1 MNALIERLGWMLLH
15 SLWEGAAVWLLL
27 QVALIV
33 LQKKSAQARYLAA
46 CFALAAMALLPW
58 MTFGSLDLSARL
70 RSAPIGSVPALVH
83 SEDAASPSAVALSS
97 DVAPSLRSAGSLET
111 FLLPAPRTDFVNAFL
126 PWLVGGWGLGV
137 AVFAFRLWISWRSVR
152 RLARLPLSPL
162 SAAWRQRL
170 AELCRTAGVRSV
182 VRAGETAAVVVPLV
196 VGWLKP
202 VILLPL
208 GVLAQLPAGQVE
220 AVLLHELAHIRRHD
234 FLVNLLQSVVETL
247 FFYHPAVR
255 SISRRIR
262 EERERVCDD
271 LSVEW
276 CRNPVVY
283 AEALTTFEEFRRQ
296 SLALAVTDGDL
307 LARVRRVVLGVEPR
321 QNTASLFAA
330 AGFLATGVYLASMF
344 LAPLLASELMTDKE
358 RVAAIEALHPPGAET
373 MSDDKPAPQVP
384 LSGTLR
390 TEDNQPLPRSLAASG
405 RDPQT
410 PPEAAVLSH
419 YANGT
424 MGGFLNFE
432 GNSFYGNP
440 GSGNVCLAIWAEGY
454 APLLLDHLEIKNQK
468 IGPLSLVLRRGF
480 PACMRILAPDG
491 KPLPGVKL
499 SASTR
504 AMTRYPTVGMPGV
517 ETNGD
522 GQATLGNLQA
532 DTVLTVSAAKGGWQT
547 TESIFGDWSP
557 DHVVS
562 WTLYPAV
569 LTSGIILDRT
579 THRPVPDATI
589 SLASQNGPD
598 PSGPQNYDPTNAPIL
613 GHGDEHG
620 NFKLDTLNSSYT
632 YNIYVKAPGYPL
644 TVFPIQP
651 GDHDNRLALSSGL
664 RVSGRIL
671 DPKGL
676 LKKAYPPVQ
685 IRCEVSISPSAQNL
699 TDYSLFQ
706 TFTQLGPVIP
716 FSFRDLPSDSL
727 VFPGL
732 PANQVE
738 FLVNGN
744 WYKLQ
749 LTHDVDNFVI
759 DLGKPPPSDDR
770 EAPLQ
775 TRPVKITLVAGKDSP
790 APGGDLNIKYD
801 FYGDTP
807 KVQNFLVQ
815 KSIVLKNGEAAG
827 SFPVP
832 NRLYVNPN
840 GLIGYWFK
848 EQSFELP
855 AGAAPVIKTIE
866 VIPAGAIHGRV
877 TGESNLRDKLF
888 TSSPIL
894 IKAAPGL
901 EGTNVGGNYV
911 PAEGS
916 DRYVTGPLPFGGV
929 YSVVLQQGMSSYT
942 VSPPIRIDAAHPVVD
957 CDLHEVAEGI
967 LRGKFIDAN
976 QRPIGFESVFLT
988 YVPNEHCSFSTLAA
1002 RTAVDGTFTI
1012 SNLNFNVPGYYQIQL
1027 DDPKWMENSV
1037 HIDGRTPQPMV
1048 ISAKHRGK

>member
-1 MNALIERLGWMLLH
+1 MHAFVERLGWMLLH
-15 SLWEGAAVWLLL
+15 SLWEGAVVWLLL
-27 QVALIV
+27 QVAFVILHN
-33 LQKKSAQARYLAA
+33 KSAQARYLAA
-46 CFALAAMALLPW
+46 CLALAAMALLPW
-58 MTFGSLDLSARL
+58 MTFGSMDLSVRL
-70 RSAPIGSVPALVH
+70 RNASAGSVPAFFQ
-83 SEDAASPSAVALSS
+83 SEGASSRSAPAVSS
-97 DVAPSLRSAGSLET
+97 DPRSIPHAAGSLES
-111 FLLPAPRTDFVNAFL
+111 FLPPAPAKSFVDAFL
-126 PWLVGGWGLGV
+126 PWLVSGWALGV
-137 AVFAFRLWISWRSVR
+137 SVVSCRLWFSWRSVR
-152 RLARLPLSPL
+152 RLARTPLPVL
-162 SAAWRQRL
+162 SAAWQKRL
-170 AELCRTAGVRSV
+170 GELCRTAGVRSI
-182 VRAGETAAVVVPLV
+182 VRAGETAAVIVPLV

-208 GVLAQLPAGQVE
+208 RVLTRLPAEQVE
-220 AVLLHELAHIRRHD
+220 AILLHELAHIRRHD
-234 FLVNLLQSVVETL
+234 FLVNMLQSVVEML

-255 SISRRIR
+255 SISRHIR

-276 CRNPVVY
+276 CRDPMAY
-283 AEALTTFEEFRRQ
+283 AEALTTFEEFRREYI
-296 SLALAVTDGDL
+296 ALAATGDGDL
-307 LARVRRVVLGVEPR
+307 LERVRRILLGVEPR
-321 QNTASLFAA
+321 QHTPSLFAIAGLLA
-330 AGFLATGVYLASMF
+330 AGVYLASMF
-344 LAPLLASELMTDKE
+344 LAPLVAAELMTDKE

-373 MSDDKPAPQVP
+373 MSNDKPAPQVP

-390 TEDNQPLPRSLAASG
+390 TEDNQPLPKSLATSG
-405 RDPQT
+405 RNPQT
-410 PPEAAVLSH
+410 PPEAAILSH

-424 MGGFLNFE
+424 MGGSLNFE

-468 IGPLSLVLRRGF
+468 IGPLSLVLQRGF
-480 PACMRILAPDG
+480 PARMHILAPDG
-491 KPLPGVKL
+491 NALPGVKL

-504 AMTRYPTVGMPGV
+504 AMTRYPTVGMPSV
-517 ETNGD
+517 ETDGD
-522 GQATLGNLQA
+522 GQATLGNVQA
-532 DTVLTVSAAKGGWQT
+532 NTVLTVSAAKEGWQT
-547 TESIFGDWSP
+547 TESVFGDWSR
-557 DHVVS
+557 DHIIS
-562 WTLYPAV
+562 WTLHPAA
-569 LTSGIILDRT
+569 LTSGIILDRM
-579 THRPVPDATI
+579 THRPIPDATI

-598 PSGPQNYDPTNAPIL
+598 PFGPQNYGPTNAPIL
-613 GHGDEHG
+613 GHGDEQG
-620 NFKLDTLNSSYT
+620 NFKLDTLNSGYT
-632 YNIYVKAPGYPL
+632 YNVYVKAPGYPF

-651 GDHDNRLALSSGL
+651 DDHNNRLVLSPGL

-676 LKKAYPPVQ
+676 LNKAYPPVQ
-685 IRCEVSISPSAQNL
+685 IRCDVSISPSAQNS

-706 TFTQLGPVIP
+706 TFTRLRPVIP
-716 FSFRDLPSDSL
+716 FSFSDLPSDSV

-759 DLGKPPPSDDR
+759 DLGKPPPSDER
-770 EAPLQ
+770 EAPLS

-790 APGGDLNIKYD
+790 APGGDLNVQYD

-815 KSIVLKNGEAAG
+815 KSIVLENGEAAG
-827 SFPVP
+827 SFPAP

-848 EQSFELP
+848 EQSLELP
-855 AGAAPVIKTIE
+855 DGTTPVTKTID

-877 TGESNLRDKLF
+877 TGEPNLRDKLF
-888 TSSPIL
+888 TSSLIL

-916 DRYVTGPLPFGGV
+916 DRYVTGPLPFGGI
-929 YSVVLQQGMSSYT
+929 YAVVLQQGTSSYT
-942 VSPPIRIDAAHPVVD
+942 VSPPIRIDAAHPIVD

-967 LRGKFIDAN
+967 LRGKFIDADHK
-976 QRPIGFESVFLT
+976 PIGLESVFLT

-1012 SNLNFNVPGYYQIQL
+1012 SNLNFNVPGHYELQL
-1027 DDPKWMENSV
+1027 QSPGWTQNST
-1037 HIDGRTPQPMV
+1037 HIDGQSLQP
-1048 ISAKHRGK
+1048 ITITAHFH

>member
-1 MNALIERLGWMLLH
+1 MNALVERLGWMLLH

-27 QVALIV
+27 QLGLVSLRR
-33 LQKKSAQARYLAA
+33 KSAQTRYLAS
-46 CFALAAMALLPW
+46 CFALCSMAFLPW
-58 MTFGSLDLSARL
+58 ITFSSMDLSARL
-70 RSAPIGSVPALVH
+70 RSAPTDSVVSLIQP
-83 SEDAASPSAVALSS
+83 EAASPRSS
-97 DVAPSLRSAGSLET
+97 FTGLPPTTLNARPAGSLKS
-111 FLLPAPRTDFVNAFL
+111 FLPPTPRRNFLDALL
-126 PWLVGGWGLGV
+126 PWLVGGWVLGV
-137 AVFAFRLWISWRSVR
+137 SLFATRLLICWRSVR
-152 RLARLPLSPL
+152 RLARTPLLEL
-162 SAAWRQRL
+162 STAWRKRFG
-170 AELCRTAGVRSV
+170 ELCRTAGVHSI

-220 AVLLHELAHIRRHD
+220 AILLHELAHIRRHD

-255 SISRRIR
+255 SISRSIR
-262 EERERVCDD
+262 QERERVCDD

-276 CRNPVVY
+276 CRNPVAY
-283 AEALTTFEEFRRQ
+283 AEALTTFEEFRQQ
-296 SLALAVTDGDL
+296 SLALAASGDGDL
-307 LARVRRVVLGVEPR
+307 LERVRRIVLGVEPR
-321 QNTASLFAA
+321 QHTASLFAM

-344 LAPLLASELMTDKE
+344 LAPLVASELMTDKE

-373 MSDDKPAPQVP
+373 MSNYKPAPQVP

-390 TEDNQPLPRSLAASG
+390 TEDNQSLPKSLTASG
-405 RDPQT
+405 HDPKI
-410 PPEAAVLSH
+410 PPEAVTLSH
-419 YANGT
+419 YANCT
-424 MGGFLNFE
+424 MGGYLNFE
-432 GNSFYGNP
+432 GNSFHVSSE
-440 GSGNVCLAIWAEGY
+440 SGNVCLAIWAEGY

-468 IGPLSLVLRRGF
+468 IGPLSLVLKRGF
-480 PACMRILAPDG
+480 LARIRILAPDG
-491 KPLPGVKL
+491 KPLSGVKL

-504 AMTRYPTVGMPGV
+504 AMTRYPTVGMPSV

-522 GQATLGNLQA
+522 GQATLGNVQA
-532 DTVLTVSAAKGGWQT
+532 NIVLTVSAAKEGWQT
-547 TESIFGDWSP
+547 TENSFGDWSP

-562 WTLYPAV
+562 WTLYPAA

-598 PSGPQNYDPTNAPIL
+598 PSGPQNYDPRNAPL
-613 GHGDEHG
+613 LDHGDEHG
-620 NFKLDTLNSSYT
+620 NFKIDTLNSGYT
-632 YNIYVKAPGYPL
+632 YNVYVKAPGYPF

-651 GDHDNRLALSSGL
+651 GDHNNRLALSPGL

-676 LKKAYPPVQ
+676 LKKAHPPVQ
-685 IRCEVSISPSAQNL
+685 IRCSICISPSEQNS
-699 TDYSLFQ
+699 TEYSLFQ
-706 TFTQLGPVIP
+706 TFPQLGTVIP
-716 FSFRDLPSDSL
+716 FSFSDLPSDPL
-727 VFPGL
+727 VFPGS
-732 PANQVE
+732 PPNQFE

-790 APGGDLNIKYD
+790 APGGDLNIQYD

-815 KSIVLKNGEAAG
+815 KSIVLANGEATG
-827 SFPVP
+827 SFPAP
-832 NRLYVNPN
+832 NRLYVKPN
-840 GLIGYWFK
+840 GLVGYWFK

-855 AGAAPVIKTIE
+855 AGAIPVTKTIE
-866 VIPAGAIHGRV
+866 VIPAGAIHGQV

-929 YSVVLQQGMSSYT
+929 YAVVLQQGMSSYT
-942 VSPPIRIDAAHPVVD
+942 VSPPIRIDAAHPIVD
-957 CDLHEVAEGI
+957 CDLHEVAERT
-967 LRGKFIDAN
+967 LRGKFVDAN
-976 QRPIGFESVFLT
+976 QKPIGLESIFLT

-1012 SNLNFNVPGYYQIQL
+1012 SNLNFNVPGHYELQL
-1027 DDPKWMENSV
+1027 QSPSWTQNSV
-1037 HIDGRTPQPMV
+1037 HIDGRSLQP
-1048 ISAKHRGK
+1048 ITITAPLR